1 MKNKLKVVKNTV
13 AKLTEKELADING
26 GAAAGTSCAQACV
39 TQIGCGVTLLCE
51 TVLE

>member
-26 GAAAGTSCAQACV
+26 GAVAGTSCAQACL
-39 TQIGCGVTLLCE
+39 TQIGCVTVLCE